1 MNPSRLFCATLMTV
15 CALPLA
21 AAPPA
26 PPASTSDAPAAITNA
41 AAPATS
47 AGDTPAALTNVP
59 PAGTNVTA
67 DAEAD
72 EVKNVFTKP
81 TLKSVAEAVKAVQ
94 SGVPEA
100 AAKTFMDMMG
110 WDVRTQRGIN
120 DFFKNSLTFTT
131 TVVRRGNSPNV
142 KRMIDLARANPYQM
156 KEGEHVI
163 VYYPKTISAMAGGKP
178 VRKPFDEICPVDQL
192 VAAADQAFTQTADAL
207 LFSPFLYWGQK
218 ARAKIFLIADPA
230 SWQMM
235 QRGSGARPAGTI
247 VTEPDYREL
256 YVHVTPLT
264 APLIDQA
271 VAFAISEQVIGE
283 YSMIVSGKSKT
294 QAPLFFTTGL
304 AGAISGLSSVM
315 TEQGPQQVRRL
326 GTREIGPKDI
336 MQLRKKAAEGKA
348 PSEQLPLQAS
358 RLIPIARLLEATSYP
373 SGAEEVYYLMRQD
386 TALIKYLRENGP
398 LAFLALARNLAEGRG
413 MDRSFDN
420 VYAKLRTDIS
430 GKPSVS
436 KEDKSPPLDKKDKNA
451 KRDRKDKTKE
461 STDAYTPDDV
471 LSKVKELKSRA
482 HKAIFLPLTEEA
494 MQEQAR
500 DASKK

>member
-1 MNPSRLFCATLMTV
+1 MNTSRLFCATLMTV

-21 AAPPA
+21 AAPPVA
-26 PPASTSDAPAAITNA
+26 PAGTSDAPAAVTNA

-47 AGDTPAALTNVP
+47 AGDTPAALTNAP

-67 DAEAD
+67 DADAA

-81 TLKSVAEAVKAVQ
+81 TLKSVADAVKAVQ

-100 AAKTFMDMMG
+100 AAMNFMDMMG

-120 DFFKNSLTFTT
+120 DFFKNSLTFTM

-142 KRMIDLARANPYQM
+142 KRMIDLVRDNPYQM

-163 VYYPKTISAMAGGKP
+163 VYYPKTINWMMGGKP
-178 VRKPFDEICPVDQL
+178 VRKPFDEIFPVDQL

-218 ARAKIFLIADPA
+218 ARAKIFLIADPT

-235 QRGSGARPAGTI
+235 QRGSGARPAGII

-264 APLIDQA
+264 TPWLDQA

-294 QAPLFFTTGL
+294 QAPLFFTVGL

-326 GTREIGPKDI
+326 GTREISPKDI
-336 MQLRKKAAEGKA
+336 LQLRKKVAEGKE

-358 RLIPIARLLEATSYP
+358 RLFSIDRLLDATSYP
-373 SGAEEVYYLMRQD
+373 SGAEDVYYLMRQD
-386 TALIKYLRENGP
+386 TALISYLRKDAP

-420 VYAKLRTDIS
+420 VYAKLRTEIS
-430 GKPSVS
+430 GKPASAGKEAPRAK
-436 KEDKSPPLDKKDKNA
+436 KEDKKGNK
-451 KRDRKDKTKE
+451 DRKEKAKE
-461 STDAYTPDDV
+461 STTEYTPDDV
-471 LSKVKELKSRA
+471 LAGLKELKSRA
-482 HKAIFLPLTEEA
+482 KKAVFYPLTEEA
-494 MQEQAR
+494 RQEQAR
-500 DASKK
+500 AASKK